1 MDSGT
6 LVAGRL
12 GAKIRLQ
19 QATFDPLLKASP
31 VPPELTWSSIDE
43 QRPQK
48 YYLVQF
54 HGPILSDWREQ
65 LEQAGAE
72 VLDYI
77 PDCRPR
83 YSTIDL
89 KHSNPESGRHDLGA
103 LIDPRG
109 LGPAD
114 FQPLSTIRNWPCMM
128 AK

>member
-1 MDSGT
+1 MKLVTLRRTLFAVLTIFVSCWIPVSFATAQPMDSGT
-6 LVAGRL
+6 SSPDGSVQ
-12 GAKIRLQ
+12 IRLQ

-43 QRPQK
+43 QRPQ

-77 PDCRPR
+77 PDCR
-83 YSTIDL
+83 
-89 KHSNPESGRHDLGA
+89 
-103 LIDPRG
+103 RG
-109 LGPAD
+109 
-114 FQPLSTIRNWPCMM
+114 IRRSI
-128 AK
+128 